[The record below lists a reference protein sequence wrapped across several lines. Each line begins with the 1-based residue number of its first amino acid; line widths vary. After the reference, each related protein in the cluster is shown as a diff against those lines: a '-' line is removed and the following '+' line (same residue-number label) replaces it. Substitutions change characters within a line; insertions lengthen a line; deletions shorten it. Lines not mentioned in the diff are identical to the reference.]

1 MKLSRN
7 EQNVRRNLK
16 FTETPVSAKRCA
28 KATINNEN
36 DNLRKENFHLST
48 KKSFLLPPNTIKE
61 LHIKDR
67 FKRNRS
73 DMSQFRILAVNS
85 ENINPRISETSES
98 CSPLVKNTNAHSNSV
113 VHVKKNNTS
122 IIQNVSLQTFNVNE
136 QSGINILHSPDS
148 DLANNAVEKIPENLN
163 SNEIS
168 DVNIYESQNNDC
180 NVRTNRLCL
189 LSADDTDVKIDA
201 DLHSDNDLD
210 QNNICF
216 AERHSATTRMLSD
229 AEKVKEASFTENGER
244 EKCLSTTMN
253 VCEEDLRP
261 SLQTVK
267 MISESCLQR
276 SINEDERVTL
286 SKTEL
291 TVLASKLKHLV
302 CRLEEDVSDLKLTLT
317 IVTKLLS
324 AKNVQKEVKDKN
336 ETKIT
341 QQMTEITE
349 NLSGNMKV
357 MDNMNTKL
365 PCHQITIINMKHDD
379 ASKETRK
386 MLDINRF
393 KFVEINGK
401 DNPEIQLSDQMYI
414 ASESNK
420 KNEEVLN
427 SPIVRQCKKL
437 KCETRRR
444 SARLMAKVLKN
455 SSAVNDSFV
464 NLENELDIV
473 NGKSNTPITP
483 LINQTPAKNK
493 YQDKKI
499 EERPMKEYMALKSR
513 MSCLLTPNIKRFNPS
528 EPKNNIH
535 CETDDA
541 KISVSDRLLAEL
553 YNLYEDSL

>member
-1 MKLSRN
+1 
-7 EQNVRRNLK
+7 
-16 FTETPVSAKRCA
+16 
-28 KATINNEN
+28 
-36 DNLRKENFHLST
+36 
-48 KKSFLLPPNTIKE
+48 
-61 LHIKDR
+61 
-67 FKRNRS
+67 
-73 DMSQFRILAVNS
+73 
-85 ENINPRISETSES
+85 
-98 CSPLVKNTNAHSNSV
+98 
-113 VHVKKNNTS
+113 
-122 IIQNVSLQTFNVNE
+122 
-136 QSGINILHSPDS
+136 
-148 DLANNAVEKIPENLN
+148 VEKIPENLN

-168 DVNIYESQNNDC
+168 DVNIYASQNNDC
-180 NVRTNRLCL
+180 NVRTNRSYLF
-189 LSADDTDVKIDA
+189 SADTDVKIDA
-201 DLHSDNDLD
+201 DLHSDNDVD

-216 AERHSATTRMLSD
+216 AECNLVTTCMLSD
-229 AEKVKEASFTENGER
+229 AGKVKEASLTENGER
-244 EKCLSTTMN
+244 EKYSSTTMN
-253 VCEEDLRP
+253 VYEEDLRP

-267 MISESCLQR
+267 MISESCLNLQR
-276 SINEDERVTL
+276 STNEDERVTL

-302 CRLEEDVSDLKLTLT
+302 CRFEEDVSDLKLTLT

-324 AKNVQKEVKDKN
+324 AKNIQEIKDID
-336 ETKIT
+336 ETKVT
-341 QQMTEITE
+341 PQMTEITE
-349 NLSGNMKV
+349 NLSYNMKM

-365 PCHQITIINMKHDD
+365 PCHQITIINMEHEN

-393 KFVEINGK
+393 VEINGK
-401 DNPEIQLSDQMYI
+401 DNPEMQLSDQMYI
-414 ASESNK
+414 ASEINK

-437 KCETRRR
+437 KCGTRRR

-513 MSCLLTPNIKRFNPS
+513 MSCLLTPNIKRFNPPES
-528 EPKNNIH
+528 KNNIH